1 MLLESFSQ
9 LQFLSKKTHSDDE
22 IIQESGV
29 TIDMTGISSVTVNA
43 DKTVAS
49 IGAGATWLHVYL
61 YLDGLGVAVAGGRNA
76 AVGVGGLTLGGW
88 SFLVS
93 PYFDYGTDVA
103 PIRWHLLFCTTRR
116 MGMRQRREL

>member
-1 MLLESFSQ
+1 MSMSIEPSLRGFLLFEYLLQ

-22 IIQESGV
+22 IMQESGV

-49 IGAGATWLHVYL
+49 IGAGSSWLDVYL

-88 SFLVS
+88 SFLLF
-93 PYFDYGTDVA
+93 PEFDLVLTW
-103 PIRWHLLFCTTRR
+103 PR
-116 MGMRQRREL
+116 